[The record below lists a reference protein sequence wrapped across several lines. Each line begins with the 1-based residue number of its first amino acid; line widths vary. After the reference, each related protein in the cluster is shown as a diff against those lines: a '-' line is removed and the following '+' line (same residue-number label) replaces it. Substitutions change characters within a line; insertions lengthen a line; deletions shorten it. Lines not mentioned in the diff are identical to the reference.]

1 MLENLLSLVKQYAG
15 DAIVNNPAIPNEH
28 NDAAISTVSGSI
40 FNSLKSQITSGGLSQ
55 ITNLFNG
62 SSTTDANGV
71 TAGVANDVVSNL
83 MNKFGISG
91 NQAKDIAAK
100 IIPSVMGS
108 LVSKT
113 NDPNDSSFDLGS
125 IMQSLSGGGGMMD
138 KLKGLF

>member
-71 TAGVANDVVSNL
+71 TSGVANDVVCNL